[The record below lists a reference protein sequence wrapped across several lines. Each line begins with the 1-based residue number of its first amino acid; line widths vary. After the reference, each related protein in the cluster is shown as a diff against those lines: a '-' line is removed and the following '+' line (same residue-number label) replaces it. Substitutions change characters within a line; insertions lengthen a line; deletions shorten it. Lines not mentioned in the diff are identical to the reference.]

1 MLPRLAN
8 ASPQRTEPD
17 RQRSARRHPGRSRE
31 ALNTYLHTGLD
42 RDVGRYGCVAN
53 MATLGDRYVVG
64 FYTLSN
70 ALVQKHRL
78 PRATR

>member
-1 MLPRLAN
+1 MKQPLHI
-8 ASPQRTEPD
+8 EPLD
-17 RQRSARRHPGRSRE
+17 PTHQRSRYDGGHD